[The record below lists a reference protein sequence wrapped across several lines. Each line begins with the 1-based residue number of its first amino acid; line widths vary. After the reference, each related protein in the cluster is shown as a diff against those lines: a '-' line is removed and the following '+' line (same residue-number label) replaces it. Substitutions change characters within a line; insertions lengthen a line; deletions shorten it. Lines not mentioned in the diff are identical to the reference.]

1 MDACGRLS
9 GAKASFFHMIYRGG
23 MTMEYKIIKHY
34 LKKNI
39 VLIMKNMVLV
49 SKLVWEQRLSK
60 NF

>member
-34 LKKNI
+34 LKKNDSG
-39 VLIMKNMVLV
+39 V
-49 SKLVWEQRLSK
+49 
-60 NF
+60 